1 MDPSKEKR
9 LKKDEID
16 LSATHTVDLW
26 RSNNYFIIVVIVPLP
41 YILLLFFLLSWSHE
55 KKTCFYASFSH
66 HHNNFYLSYY
76 KLDTLYYEFF
86 FLSLSKKDS
95 QLISCDTYYNNKTNA
110 LLHDLLIL
118 THYSLNYTEKRQL
131 FFMGFYFTS
140 THFNWSWGNI
150 PVQLKVLKW
159 SGQEANWPNFRETR
173 SKSNIENFTVVV
185 SGRLPLF
192 WCHFFKWRSQ

>member
-95 QLISCDTYYNNKTNA
+95 QLISCDTYYNKTNA